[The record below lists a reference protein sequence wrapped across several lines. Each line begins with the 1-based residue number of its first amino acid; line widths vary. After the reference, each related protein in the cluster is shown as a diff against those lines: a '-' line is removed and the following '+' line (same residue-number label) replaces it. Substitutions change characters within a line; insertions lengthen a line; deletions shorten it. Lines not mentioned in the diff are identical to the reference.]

1 MILIEYIINNYNT
14 FAFNLI
20 ISLYELFGW
29 IRRRSSF

>member
-20 ISLYELFGW
+20 ISLYELLRW
-29 IRRRSSF
+29 VRRRGSF